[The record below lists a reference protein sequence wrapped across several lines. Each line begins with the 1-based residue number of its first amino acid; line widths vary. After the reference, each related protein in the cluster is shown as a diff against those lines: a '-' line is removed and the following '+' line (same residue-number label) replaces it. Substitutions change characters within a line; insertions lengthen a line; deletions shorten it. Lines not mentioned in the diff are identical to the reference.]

1 MRYALARSLLSASID
16 VSASCPDPQRYEVF
30 LDKVNHMLAPPEPVP
45 LKLRYILLARFPP
58 ARILVGADAV
68 AIAPL
73 CFLLPDR
80 VWDFLKL
87 KTF

>member
-1 MRYALARSLLSASID
+1 
-16 VSASCPDPQRYEVF
+16 
-30 LDKVNHMLAPPEPVP
+30 MLAPPEPVP